1 MTNVNAAVQS
11 SGFTFKV
18 EIPTSEPV
26 MSEKL
31 PEKLPEL
38 APGAP
43 NGDAAPGSVLLGKVS
58 ALQREICNS
67 PNFSSI
73 TTDQKGIIQIFNKG
87 AQRMLG
93 FVALDVVQR
102 FSAVDLFF
110 APDLA
115 RRARQLSD
123 EFSIAVA
130 PDFDAISYKAAR
142 GIEDIFDI
150 SYVCKDGSR
159 FPVVVSVT
167 ALRDAQDAI
176 IGYQLTST
184 DIGVRHRSSET
195 LRIAGTL
202 RDAIFNSASFAMM
215 ATDDRGV
222 IQIFNQ
228 GAQRLLGYAV
238 DDVVNR
244 LTPADLSSHEELNLR
259 AADLQ
264 SELGIAI
271 EPGFDAMVF
280 KARRGIEDIFEL
292 VYRCKDG
299 SALPV
304 VVSVTALRDGQDAI
318 IGYLLICANNTLRR
332 EIDAER
338 ARFAQRLSDLQF
350 YTRSLLESSIDALV
364 AINPYGIITDVN
376 KQMELLTACTRDE
389 LIGAPFKKF
398 FTDPHRAEIGIKLVL
413 KEHKITDFELTAR
426 AIDGRE
432 TVVSYNATTYY
443 DRNRRLQGVFVA
455 ARDISEHKRAELQLR
470 LALHDK
476 LTGLPNRQLFIDR
489 LQQSMAASQRTDV
502 YGALMFLDLDNF
514 KPLNDAHGH
523 DFGDLLLIEVAQR
536 LKKCAREMDAVAR
549 FGGDEFVVM
558 ISPLS
563 MDLAA
568 SMVQAGIIAEKIRS
582 ALSEPYLLTIMKN
595 GDPGKTVEHR
605 CTASIGVA
613 MFLGHQACHE
623 EIIKQADTAMYHA
636 KEAGRNLVRFH
647 EPAEPPSAGPPSA
660 GS

>member
-1 MTNVNAAVQS
+1 MSHINAAPHGS
-11 SGFTFKV
+11 CSASKV
-18 EIPTSEPV
+18 GTPTIEPT
-26 MSEKL
+26 MSENL
-31 PEKLPEL
+31 PDNLFEHPAI
-38 APGAP
+38 APDGGVAP
-43 NGDAAPGSVLLGKVS
+43 KKVLLGKVS

-73 TTDQKGIIQIFNKG
+73 TTDQKGLILIFNKV

-93 FVALDVVQR
+93 FDAADVVQR
-102 FSAVDLFF
+102 FSAVNLFF
-110 APDLA
+110 EPDLV
-115 RRARQLSD
+115 RRAKELSA
-123 EFSIAVA
+123 EFSTSVA

-142 GIEDIFDI
+142 GIEDIFDA

-159 FPVVVSVT
+159 FPVVVSVA

-176 IGYQLTST
+176 IGYLLTST
-184 DIGVRHRSSET
+184 DIGVRHRSAET

-202 RDAIFNSASFAMM
+202 RDAIFNSAAFAMM
-215 ATDDRGV
+215 ATDDKGV

-228 GAQRLLGYAV
+228 GAQRLLGYAP

-244 LTPADLSSHEELNLR
+244 LTPADLSSLEELRLR

-271 EPGFDAMVF
+271 EPGFDAMVY

-292 VYRCKDG
+292 VYQCRDG

-304 VVSVTALRDGQDAI
+304 VVSVTALRDAQDAI
-318 IGYLLICANNTLRR
+318 IGYLLICADNTLRR
-332 EIDAER
+332 EIEAER

-364 AINPYGIITDVN
+364 AINPQGIITDVN
-376 KQMELLTACTRDE
+376 RQMALLTACTRDE
-389 LIGAPFKKF
+389 LIGAPFKQF
-398 FTDPHRAEIGIKLVL
+398 FTDPHRAEIGIKLAL
-413 KEHKITDFELTAR
+413 KEHKITDFELTVR

-432 TVVSYNATTYY
+432 TVVSYNATTYF

-455 ARDISEHKRAELQLR
+455 ARDITEHKRAEQQLR
-470 LALHDK
+470 QALHDK

-489 LQQSMAASQRTDV
+489 LQQSMAASQRTGV

-536 LKKCAREMDAVAR
+536 LKKCAREMDALAR

-558 ISPLS
+558 ISPLN

-568 SMVQAGIIAEKIRS
+568 SMAQAGIIAEKIRS
-582 ALSEPYLLTIMKN
+582 SLSEPYLLTIMKN

-613 MFLGHQACHE
+613 MFLGHQTCHE
-623 EIIKQADTAMYHA
+623 EIIKQADTAMYRA
-636 KEAGRNLVRFH
+636 KEAGRNLIRFH
-647 EPAEPPSAGPPSA
+647 EPAGPSPAALAQA